1 MDFTG
6 AKKFANRQMY
16 QLFLLAHA
24 RIIWIRLWRYKWG
37 DDFIEKPF
45 NLSLTVTK
53 IQALLR
59 RTYDLTVNHNET
71 TVRDCKLIIDEATL
85 YYKEESVH
93 LSFTEL
99 QIIKMLFDNQGK
111 YVSRTA
117 LIEKCWE
124 SEHFIDDN
132 TLAVNMTRLRKNLI
146 L

>member
-1 MDFTG
+1 MT
-6 AKKFANRQMY
+6 
-16 QLFLLAHA
+16 
-24 RIIWIRLWRYKWG
+24 I
-37 DDFIEKPF
+37 
-45 NLSLTVTK
+45 TK

-117 LIEKCWE
+117 LIENAG
-124 SEHFIDDN
+124 SLN
-132 TLAVNMTRLRKNLI
+132 TLLMTIRLR
-146 L
+146 